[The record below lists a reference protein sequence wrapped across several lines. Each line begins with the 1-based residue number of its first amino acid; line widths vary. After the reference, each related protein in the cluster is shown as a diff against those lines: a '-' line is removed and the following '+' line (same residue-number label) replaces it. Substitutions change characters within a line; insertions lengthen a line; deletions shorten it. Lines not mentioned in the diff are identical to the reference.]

1 MQEQNNFQ
9 LRLWSFLVWY
19 HGHLIRTAAA
29 LRNSEKLQS
38 EAGTKRSCLNVSS
51 LRDVCLDFGVTVN
64 LEMTAISSLMLPK
77 CLSLGADDVW
87 RYKNCCSNDYNTCF
101 CVIPRLK
108 ACVWLGPMETQ
119 YVSCRAL
126 RSQQRAFQSHLKVSV
141 LWSNFF
147 WPCMFAFWGL
157 FVVFMQ
163 QQPYI
168 LATNAQKGLCSNTG
182 FSSAGLQQQLV
193 WLSNAIAHPLPHPS
207 DDNSPMSAWPS
218 ALSVSAICNPLS

>member
-29 LRNSEKLQS
+29 LTNSEKLQS

-77 CLSLGADDVW
+77 CLSVGADDVW

-101 CVIPRLK
+101 RLIPRLK

-157 FVVFMQ
+157 FVVFIQ
-163 QQPYI
+163 QQPYF
-168 LATNAQKGLCSNTG
+168 LQLMHRKGFAQTLVSAAQG
-182 FSSAGLQQQLV
+182 FSSSLFGWVMPLLIPCLIPVMTTAPCQLD
-193 WLSNAIAHPLPHPS
+193 LL
-207 DDNSPMSAWPS
+207 
-218 ALSVSAICNPLS
+218 LCQ